1 MSETIKE
8 EKKSSKAVIILLI
21 IVILLLLAGGITAAV
36 LFMKNDK
43 EPVPDEGNKN
53 FMIQYDEAAVAL
65 DEDELKKQ
73 FGDALKKAE
82 EGQIALR
89 YKNVA
94 YSTDGVN
101 FTCDIGN
108 STANTKDLYFNIYTD
123 STFEEQILLTG
134 LVPPGQ
140 GITEFTSEIPFE
152 PGTHEAVLV
161 FTRVDDDHSTM
172 LGQAKVTYSLVVE
185 EQ

>member
-8 EKKSSKAVIILLI
+8 EKKSSKAVIILLVI
-21 IVILLLLAGGITAAV
+21 IIILLLAGGAAAAV
-36 LFMKNDK
+36 FFLNRDD
-43 EPVPDEGNKN
+43 EPLPDDNRN

-65 DEDELKKQ
+65 DEDALKKQ

-140 GITEFTSEIPFE
+140 GITEFVSEIPFE
-152 PGTHEAVLV
+152 PGTYEAVLV
-161 FTRVDDDHSTM
+161 FTRVDDDHATM
-172 LGQAKVTYSLVVE
+172 LGQAKVTYTLVVE